1 MSSKVE
7 RKLAAI
13 MFTDIAGYTALSS
26 TDENKALKL
35 LDKQEEILT
44 PIIEEFNG
52 TLHNRIGDGLL
63 FTFPTVTDAIKCGIK
78 IQKETKEVEDLNLRI
93 GIHEGEITLKNG
105 DVLGDD
111 VNVASRIDPFAAEGG
126 IVISGKVQQN
136 ISSLPEFKTKFIS
149 EPLLKGVSQEV
160 KVFCIIS
167 HGLPE
172 TNITK
177 VTAKLEKDVKKL
189 WHNQKFIICTIGLLV
204 FTVLLFVGY
213 ENDFWQISPVIEK
226 TFPDEIFF
234 ISNVRSNNEDLIIL
248 GDTLEVDGTTH
259 LLSPISDEQ
268 IIMLNQ
274 EIISK
279 TFPVLNNQFK
289 YTTYS
294 DIADQMAQEG
304 RLPIEYDYR
313 FQEKLKF
320 SRSDADYH
328 KSFIDSYVGSTN
340 QFQIEADIHNAIY
353 LNVYAIDPDVDG
365 INKYVML
372 NSTYRIIGDIIG
384 RDNEAVNYLDTI
396 HTELYDIGILQ
407 LAGEPSTPIIISSLN
422 DLPYQ
427 LSHSINSTIQDMI
440 NSHLIAGYEALQ
452 IRISAINNNRV
463 VIEHNDKNNRL
474 KINMHLSSYRL
485 YHSDHN
491 GEENFKTDLL
501 NYQNAIKNNN
511 SLMKNYIEN
520 ENENGYT
527 QTALDLILNNSHCI
541 SRPHCSFNYSL
552 NTEIKIIEIF
562 DNTAKGII
570 IKENNNP
577 YIKIQVGDN
586 LSFK

>member
-1 MSSKVE
+1 MAKKSFINTLLE
-7 RKLAAI
+7 RRI
-13 MFTDIAGYTALSS
+13 PQIIGSYIIAGTSLVLFIDWLVARYDFPQYYVTLALFGIISILPS
-26 TDENKALKL
+26 AIILAYFHGAPGKDEW
-35 LDKQEEILT
+35 T
-44 PIIEEFNG
+44 RIE
-52 TLHNRIGDGLL
+52 
-63 FTFPTVTDAIKCGIK
+63 K
-78 IQKETKEVEDLNLRI
+78 I
-93 GIHEGEITLKNG
+93 GI
-105 DVLGDD
+105 
-111 VNVASRIDPFAAEGG
+111 P
-126 IVISGKVQQN
+126 
-136 ISSLPEFKTKFIS
+136 
-149 EPLLKGVSQEV
+149 
-160 KVFCIIS
+160 
-167 HGLPE
+167 
-172 TNITK
+172 TNI
-177 VTAKLEKDVKKL
+177 L
-189 WHNQKFIICTIGLLV
+189 FIAVILFIG
-204 FTVLLFVGY
+204 FRY
-213 ENDFWQISPVIEK
+213 DFWQISPVIEEA
-226 TFPDEIFF
+226 FPDEIFF

-294 DIADQMAQEG
+294 DIADQMAQKG

-320 SRSDADYH
+320 ARSDADYH
-328 KSFIDSYVGSTN
+328 KSFIDAYVGSTN

-384 RDNEAVNYLDTI
+384 RNNKAINYLDTI

-407 LAGEPSTPIIISSLN
+407 LAGESSTPIIISSLN

-463 VIEHNDKNNRL
+463 VIKHNDKKNRL
-474 KINMHLSSYRL
+474 KINMLLSSYRL
-485 YHSDHN
+485 YYSDYN

-501 NYQNAIKNNN
+501 NYQNAIENND
-511 SLMKNYIEN
+511 SLMKNFIEN
-520 ENENGYT
+520 ENAEGFT

-562 DNTAKGII
+562 DTTAKGII
-570 IKENNNP
+570 IKENDNP
-577 YIKIQVGDN
+577 YIKIQIGDN
-586 LSFK
+586 LSYK

>member
-1 MSSKVE
+1 MFVNFSMQN
-7 RKLAAI
+7 KLFI
-13 MFTDIAGYTALSS
+13 KELLNRRIPQIIGSYIIAGTSLVLFIDWLVARYDFPQYYVTLALFGIISILPS
-26 TDENKALKL
+26 VIILAYFHGTPGKDEW
-35 LDKQEEILT
+35 T
-44 PIIEEFNG
+44 RIE
-52 TLHNRIGDGLL
+52 
-63 FTFPTVTDAIKCGIK
+63 K
-78 IQKETKEVEDLNLRI
+78 I
-93 GIHEGEITLKNG
+93 GI
-105 DVLGDD
+105 
-111 VNVASRIDPFAAEGG
+111 P
-126 IVISGKVQQN
+126 
-136 ISSLPEFKTKFIS
+136 
-149 EPLLKGVSQEV
+149 
-160 KVFCIIS
+160 
-167 HGLPE
+167 
-172 TNITK
+172 TNI
-177 VTAKLEKDVKKL
+177 L
-189 WHNQKFIICTIGLLV
+189 FIAVILFIG
-204 FTVLLFVGY
+204 FRY
-213 ENDFWQISPVIEK
+213 DFWQISPVIEEA
-226 TFPDEIFF
+226 FPDEIFF

-294 DIADQMAQEG
+294 DIADQMAQKG

-320 SRSDADYH
+320 ARSDADYH
-328 KSFIDSYVGSTN
+328 KSFIDAYVGSTN

-384 RDNEAVNYLDTI
+384 RNNKAINYLDTI

-440 NSHLIAGYEALQ
+440 NSQLIAGYEALQ

-463 VIEHNDKNNRL
+463 VIKHNDKKNRL
-474 KINMHLSSYRL
+474 KINMLLSSYRL
-485 YHSDHN
+485 YYSDYN

-501 NYQNAIKNNN
+501 NYQNAIENND
-511 SLMKNYIEN
+511 SLMKNFIEN
-520 ENENGYT
+520 ENAEGFT

-562 DNTAKGII
+562 DNTAQGII
-570 IKENNNP
+570 IKENDNP
-577 YIKIQVGDN
+577 YIKIQIGDN